1 MSLSW
6 LTELGEYI
14 KNKSFGLAAIRVIDY
29 NNITFGIIEP
39 YGYYLINYQSEIYL
53 MRDANICIKFRIKNN
68 TVTTSIVKTGRLDIP
83 YIDALF
89 SNPPESSS
97 KITKF
102 ILNRDKNPRHHTAIS
117 LINKCLEMRIFH
129 L

>member
-1 MSLSW
+1 MSLAW
-6 LTELGEYI
+6 LAALGEYI
-14 KNKSFGLAAIRVIDY
+14 KTKSFGLSAIRVLDY

-39 YGYYLINYQSEIYL
+39 YGYYVVNYNSEIYL
-53 MRDANICIKFRIKNN
+53 MRDANICIKFRIKNE
-68 TVTTSIVKTGRLDIP
+68 TVTTSIVRTGRLDVG

-97 KITKF
+97 KIEKF
-102 ILNRDKNPRHHTAIS
+102 ILTYEKTPRHHTAIS
-117 LINKCLEMRIFH
+117 LINKCLDMRILH